1 MSRMRRLDIEEI
13 LGSIPM
19 PEVDGVH
26 LVEILFKVG
35 PVKAETSISEA
46 DLEPYERRRG
56 IELAPW
62 QADLLVRMSQ
72 AYLSEM
78 HAAQKHDAPP
88 PWPEAVKMWQ
98 YVRNSVAER
107 SWDKLEKREP
117 SNGSRKRH
125 RNPPSG

>member
-1 MSRMRRLDIEEI
+1 M
-13 LGSIPM
+13 LGSIPT
-19 PEVDGVH
+19 PEVEGRH

-35 PVKAETSISEA
+35 PAYADRPISEA

-62 QADLLVRMSQ
+62 QAELLVEMSQ
-72 AYLSEM
+72 AYLSET
-78 HAAQKHDAPP
+78 HAAQKQDAPP

-98 YVRNSVAER
+98 YVRNAVAER

-125 RNPPSG
+125 RNPPPG